1 MLDCPF
7 PSPELSWVN
16 HNRTSIYELSS
27 EESLLRQPAEPP
39 RVKRRSQDEL
49 DELFQR
55 DVVVLGKEEKSKAE
69 RRPPKIVVYLAEASE
84 DGGLRRP
91 GRLRKVEKVSS
102 LRELKLVKSLE
113 GR

>member
-1 MLDCPF
+1 
-7 PSPELSWVN
+7 
-16 HNRTSIYELSS
+16 LSS

-55 DVVVLGKEEKSKAE
+55 DAVVLGKEEKSKAE
-69 RRPPKIVVYLAEASE
+69 RRPPKIVVHLTEARE

>member
-27 EESLLRQPAEPP
+27 EESLLKRPAEPP

-55 DVVVLGKEEKSKAE
+55 DAVVLGKEKGNGE
-69 RRPPKIVVYLAEASE
+69 RRPPKIVVHLAETRGVG
-84 DGGLRRP
+84 DVRKP
-91 GRLRKVEKVSS
+91 GRLRKVEKVTS

-113 GR
+113 GK